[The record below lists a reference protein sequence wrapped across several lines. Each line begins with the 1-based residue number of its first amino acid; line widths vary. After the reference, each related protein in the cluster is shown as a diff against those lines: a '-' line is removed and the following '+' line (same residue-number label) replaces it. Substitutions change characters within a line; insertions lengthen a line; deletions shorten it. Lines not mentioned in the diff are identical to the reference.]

1 MKRDILR
8 AAACLLTPE
17 EQEML
22 LRLGDA
28 TEEDGPVVAID
39 MDIRTGM
46 CASLAD
52 MGNAISALINLLEQ
66 NRVADTLPE
75 SARVRYGEIMARI
88 SNAAT
93 QATTMVDRSRA
104 FDEDAF
110 MVLASEGTYITQ

>member
-22 LRLGDA
+22 LRLGDV
-28 TEEDGPVVAID
+28 TEEEGPVVAVD

-46 CASLAD
+46 CASLAEL
-52 MGNAISALINLLEQ
+52 GNAVSLLIQLLER
-66 NRVADTLPE
+66 NRVADTLPLTDRL
-75 SARVRYGEIMARI
+75 SYSEIMTNI
-88 SNAAT
+88 GNAAT
-93 QATTMVDRSRA
+93 QATQMVDRSRA

-110 MVLASEGTYITQ
+110 MAIAPEGSYITQ

>member
-52 MGNAISALINLLEQ
+52 MGNAVSSLIQLLEQ
-66 NRVADTLPE
+66 NCVADTLPNP
-75 SARVRYGEIMARI
+75 ARAKYGEIMSRI
-88 SNAAT
+88 GSAAS
-93 QATTMVDRSRA
+93 QATSMVNRSRA

-110 MVLASEGTYITQ
+110 MVLTPESTYITQ

>member
-1 MKRDILR
+1 MKRDIFR

-22 LRLGDA
+22 LRLGDV

-46 CASLAD
+46 CASLAEL
-52 MGNAISALINLLEQ
+52 GNAVSSLIQLLDR
-66 NRVADTLPE
+66 NRVADAMPL
-75 SARVRYGEIMARI
+75 ADQLVYGEVMNRI
-88 SNAAT
+88 STAAT
-93 QATTMVDRSRA
+93 QATRMVNRSKA

-110 MVLASEGTYITQ
+110 VALAPEQTYVTQ

>member
-22 LRLGDA
+22 LSLGDDA
-28 TEEDGPVVAID
+28 EDDGPVAVID

-46 CASLAD
+46 CESLAD
-52 MGNAISALINLLEQ
+52 MGNAISALIQLLEQ
-66 NRVADTLPE
+66 NRVSDSLPE
-75 SARVRYGEIMARI
+75 SVRDRYGEIMVRI
-88 SNAAT
+88 GNAAT
-93 QATTMVDRSRA
+93 QATHMVDRSRA

-110 MVLASEGTYITQ
+110 TLLAPEAPYITQ